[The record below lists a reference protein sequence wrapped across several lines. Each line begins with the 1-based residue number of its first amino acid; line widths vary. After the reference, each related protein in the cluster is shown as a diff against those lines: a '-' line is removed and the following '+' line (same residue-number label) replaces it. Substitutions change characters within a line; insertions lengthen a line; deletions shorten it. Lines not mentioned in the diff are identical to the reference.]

1 MWHQFAFRRVVVDFT
16 AVFMNVI
23 VEALWPRV
31 RVAMDRASGVAVGSL
46 GVEFA
51 GLRDGYEKEWDYDE
65 ALY

>member
-1 MWHQFAFRRVVVDFT
+1 MDFT

-31 RVAMDRASGVAVGSL
+31 RVAMDRASGVVVGSL